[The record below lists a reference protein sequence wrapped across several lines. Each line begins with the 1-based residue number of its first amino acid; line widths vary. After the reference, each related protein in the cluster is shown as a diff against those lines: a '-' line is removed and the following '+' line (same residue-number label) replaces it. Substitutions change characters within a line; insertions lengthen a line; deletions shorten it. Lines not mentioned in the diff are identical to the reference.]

1 MDDERWLDRGPRRR
15 PWGSWPV
22 GSRPRLS
29 VWCSRPG
36 SLAKNRRGC
45 RSSRCGACGIRAC
58 LGFLWG
64 GTQGIALLVRSAY
77 PHRRGTCFT
86 YGLASLERLEEPA
99 VLLGRRGECALIGA
113 FLDWPADDTALL
125 LRGEPGAGK
134 TVLLDAA
141 ADAASAA
148 KAWVLRAAGVQ
159 SEAELTFSGLH
170 QLLRPVYEEELHGL
184 SAVHRD
190 ALKIVPGFGGGP
202 APDRLLMPTRQE
214 GPELRH
220 MACEVS
226 SAPCSTGSRRG
237 YPQPAAA
244 YAAAGRTGRHIPT
257 ICGWEVH
264 DEPACAGQR

>member
-1 MDDERWLDRGPRRR
+1 VKLNPCRRR
-15 PWGSWPV
+15 ASG
-22 GSRPRLS
+22 LY
-29 VWCSRPG
+29 C
-36 SLAKNRRGC
+36 C
-45 RSSRCGACGIRAC
+45 RSSRCGALRDPCVP
-58 LGFLWG
+58 WG
-64 GTQGIALLVRSAY
+64 PSGEAPRGIAPQVRSAY

-113 FLDWPADDTALL
+113 FLDRPADDTALL

-148 KAWVLRAAGVQ
+148 KAWVR
-159 SEAELTFSGLH
+159 
-170 QLLRPVYEEELHGL
+170 R
-184 SAVHRD
+184 
-190 ALKIVPGFGGGP
+190 GGP
-202 APDRLLMPTRQE
+202 APDRLLVPTRQE

-220 MACEVS
+220 MACEAS

-244 YAAAGRTGRHIPT
+244 YTAAGRTGRHIPT

-264 DEPACAGQR
+264 DESACAGPR

>member
-1 MDDERWLDRGPRRR
+1 M
-15 PWGSWPV
+15 
-22 GSRPRLS
+22 
-29 VWCSRPG
+29 
-36 SLAKNRRGC
+36 
-45 RSSRCGACGIRAC
+45 
-58 LGFLWG
+58 
-64 GTQGIALLVRSAY
+64 RSAY

-113 FLDWPADDTALL
+113 FLDRPADNTALL

-134 TVLLDAA
+134 TVLPDA
-141 ADAASAA
+141 AASAA
-148 KAWVLRAAGVQ
+148 KAWVLRAAGVEA
-159 SEAELTFSGLH
+159 EAELTFSGLH
-170 QLLRPVYEEELHGL
+170 QLLRPVYEEELHEL

-190 ALKIVPGFGGGP
+190 TPKIVPGFGGGP
-202 APDRLLMPTRQE
+202 APDRLLVPRQE
-214 GPELRH
+214 GAELRH

-237 YPQPAAA
+237 YPQLAAA

-257 ICGWEVH
+257 ICGWEAH

>member
-1 MDDERWLDRGPRRR
+1 M
-15 PWGSWPV
+15 
-22 GSRPRLS
+22 
-29 VWCSRPG
+29 
-36 SLAKNRRGC
+36 
-45 RSSRCGACGIRAC
+45 
-58 LGFLWG
+58 
-64 GTQGIALLVRSAY
+64 RSAY

-113 FLDWPADDTALL
+113 FLDRPADDTALL

-134 TVLLDAA
+134 MVLPDAA

-148 KAWVLRAAGVQ
+148 KAWVR
-159 SEAELTFSGLH
+159 
-170 QLLRPVYEEELHGL
+170 R
-184 SAVHRD
+184 
-190 ALKIVPGFGGGP
+190 GGP
-202 APDRLLMPTRQE
+202 APDRLLVPTRQE
-214 GPELRH
+214 GPELRQ

-244 YAAAGRTGRHIPT
+244 YIAAGRTGRHIPT

-264 DEPACAGQR
+264 DEPACTGPR